1 MKSDVSSKILF
12 PTTARIKRV
21 VEAARAAGIDVA
33 SIEVIDNSIQ
43 VFDARIMP
51 ALPNPTDEFAK
62 WDMDG
67 RL

>member
-1 MKSDVSSKILF
+1 MKNETQHKAKF
-12 PTTARIKRV
+12 PTAGSIKRV
-21 VEAARAAGIDVA
+21 VDAARAAGIDVA

-43 VFDARIMP
+43 VFDARVLAI
-51 ALPNPTDEFAK
+51 LPRQSDEFAK